1 MIGHL
6 SVFLF
11 QSEYGLTEDQVAG
24 ELMII
29 DNSVDNS
36 VR

>member
-1 MIGHL
+1 MHEMIGHL
-6 SVFLF
+6 SVSLF

-24 ELMII
+24 ELKI
-29 DNSVDNS
+29 VDIS